1 MQKEQF
7 ETRIKELLPN
17 MTEQAMD
24 KWEDYAQYLLEEE
37 EETSDF
43 FYDAVYVELCLIKQ
57 HQGEQTATSLF
68 NYGEHFVFN
77 YFELRGAAALLTD
90 GWALDKIRDFVIKSD
105 CDPTQEEYEE
115 SQNALRDFRKSE
127 GHPEEKWL
135 KDDFSWYGTHY
146 RTDG

>member
-7 ETRIKELLPN
+7 EARIKELLPN

-90 GWALDKIRDFVIKSD
+90 GWALDKIRDYVIKSD

-135 KDDFSWYGTHY
+135 KDDFSW
-146 RTDG
+146 

>member
-1 MQKEQF
+1 
-7 ETRIKELLPN
+7 
-17 MTEQAMD
+17 MD

-90 GWALDKIRDFVIKSD
+90 GWALDKIRDVVIKSD

-135 KDDFSWYGTHY
+135 KDDFSW
-146 RTDG
+146 

>member
-1 MQKEQF
+1 MQKNEF
-7 ETRIKELLPN
+7 ETMVKELLPAV
-17 MTEQAMD
+17 TEQAME
-24 KWEDYAQYLLEEE
+24 KWTQYAQELEQDGTEKAC
-37 EETSDF
+37 DL
-43 FYDAVYVELCLIKQ
+43 YDAAYVELRLIKQ

-135 KDDFSWYGTHY
+135 KDDFSW
-146 RTDG
+146 

>member
-127 GHPEEKWL
+127 GYPEEKWL
-135 KDDFSWYGTHY
+135 KDDFSW
-146 RTDG
+146 

>member
-1 MQKEQF
+1 MQKEQI

-90 GWALDKIRDFVIKSD
+90 GWTLDKIRDFVIKSD

-135 KDDFSWYGTHY
+135 KDDFSW
-146 RTDG
+146 

>member
-7 ETRIKELLPN
+7 EARIKELLPN
-17 MTEQAMD
+17 TTEQAMD

-90 GWALDKIRDFVIKSD
+90 GWALDKIRDYVIKSD

-127 GHPEEKWL
+127 GYPEEKWL
-135 KDDFSWYGTHY
+135 KDDFSW
-146 RTDG
+146 

>member
-77 YFELRGAAALLTD
+77 YFELRGAEALLTD

-135 KDDFSWYGTHY
+135 KDDFSW
-146 RTDG
+146 

>member
-24 KWEDYAQYLLEEE
+24 KWEDYAQYLVEEE

-90 GWALDKIRDFVIKSD
+90 GWALDKIRDYVIKSD

-127 GHPEEKWL
+127 GYPEEKWL
-135 KDDFSWYGTHY
+135 KDDFSW
-146 RTDG
+146 

>member
-7 ETRIKELLPN
+7 ETWIKELLPN

-68 NYGEHFVFN
+68 NYGEHFVLN

-135 KDDFSWYGTHY
+135 KDDFSW
-146 RTDG
+146 

>member
-90 GWALDKIRDFVIKSD
+90 GWALDKIRDYVIKSD

-135 KDDFSWYGTHY
+135 KDDFSW
-146 RTDG
+146 

>member
-37 EETSDF
+37 DETSDF

-135 KDDFSWYGTHY
+135 KDDFSW
-146 RTDG
+146 

>member
-17 MTEQAMD
+17 ITEQALD

-43 FYDAVYVELCLIKQ
+43 FYGAVYVELCLIKQ

-68 NYGEHFVFN
+68 NYGEHFEFTK
-77 YFELRGAAALLTD
+77 FELRGEAELLTD

-135 KDDFSWYGTHY
+135 KDDFSW
-146 RTDG
+146 

>member
-105 CDPTQEEYEE
+105 CDPTQEDYEE

-135 KDDFSWYGTHY
+135 KDDFSW
-146 RTDG
+146 

>member
-43 FYDAVYVELCLIKQ
+43 FYDAVYVELQLIKE
-57 HQGEQTATSLF
+57 HQGEPTAASLF
-68 NYGEHFVFN
+68 NYGEQFVFN

-135 KDDFSWYGTHY
+135 KDDFS
-146 RTDG
+146 R

>member
-1 MQKEQF
+1 MQKEHF

-37 EETSDF
+37 DETSDF

-135 KDDFSWYGTHY
+135 KDDFSW
-146 RTDG
+146 

>member
-77 YFELRGAAALLTD
+77 YFQLRGAAALLTD
-90 GWALDKIRDFVIKSD
+90 GWTLDKIRDFVIKSD

-135 KDDFSWYGTHY
+135 KDDFSW
-146 RTDG
+146 

>member
-7 ETRIKELLPN
+7 EARIKELLPN

-24 KWEDYAQYLLEEE
+24 KWEDYAQYLVEEE

-135 KDDFSWYGTHY
+135 KDDFSW
-146 RTDG
+146 

>member
-37 EETSDF
+37 VETSDF

-135 KDDFSWYGTHY
+135 KDDFSW
-146 RTDG
+146 

>member
-57 HQGEQTATSLF
+57 RQGEQTATSLF

-135 KDDFSWYGTHY
+135 KDDFSW
-146 RTDG
+146 

>member
-135 KDDFSWYGTHY
+135 KDDFSL
-146 RTDG
+146 

>member
-43 FYDAVYVELCLIKQ
+43 FTMPSMWSCVSLSSIRESRPQQDCSTTESSLCSIILNCAVRQRNSPRAGRWSRSAIIPLKMA
-57 HQGEQTATSLF
+57 ATLPTRNTGNPHRRCRHSAASRSI
-68 NYGEHFVFN
+68 HFSARCACN
-77 YFELRGAAALLTD
+77 MLRFAALLCC
-90 GWALDKIRDFVIKSD
+90 L
-105 CDPTQEEYEE
+105 
-115 SQNALRDFRKSE
+115 L
-127 GHPEEKWL
+127 
-135 KDDFSWYGTHY
+135 
-146 RTDG
+146 

>member
-115 SQNALRDFRKSE
+115 SQNALRDFGKSE

-135 KDDFSWYGTHY
+135 KDDFSW
-146 RTDG
+146 

>member
-7 ETRIKELLPN
+7 ETWIKELLPN

-135 KDDFSWYGTHY
+135 KDDFSW
-146 RTDG
+146 

>member
-127 GHPEEKWL
+127 GHPEEKWP
-135 KDDFSWYGTHY
+135 KDDFSW
-146 RTDG
+146 

>member
-7 ETRIKELLPN
+7 EARIKELLPN

-90 GWALDKIRDFVIKSD
+90 GWALDKIRDYVIKSD

-127 GHPEEKWL
+127 GYPEEKWL
-135 KDDFSWYGTHY
+135 KDDFSW
-146 RTDG
+146 

>member
-90 GWALDKIRDFVIKSD
+90 GWTLDKIRDFVIKSD

-135 KDDFSWYGTHY
+135 KDDFSW
-146 RTDG
+146 

>member
-17 MTEQAMD
+17 MTEQAMG

-135 KDDFSWYGTHY
+135 KDDFSW
-146 RTDG
+146 

>member
-127 GHPEEKWL
+127 GHPEEKWM
-135 KDDFSWYGTHY
+135 KDDFSW
-146 RTDG
+146 

>member
-105 CDPTQEEYEE
+105 CDPAQEEYEE

-135 KDDFSWYGTHY
+135 KDDFSW
-146 RTDG
+146 

>member
-57 HQGEQTATSLF
+57 HQGEQTATSLC
-68 NYGEHFVFN
+68 NYGEPFVFT

-90 GWALDKIRDFVIKSD
+90 GWTLDKIRDFVIKSD

-135 KDDFSWYGTHY
+135 KDDFSW
-146 RTDG
+146 

>member
-1 MQKEQF
+1 
-7 ETRIKELLPN
+7 
-17 MTEQAMD
+17 MD

-77 YFELRGAAALLTD
+77 YFELRGAAAKLTE
-90 GWALDKIRDFVIKSD
+90 GWTLDKIRDYTIENG
-105 CDPTQEEYEE
+105 CDPTEEEYRE
-115 SQNALRDFRKSE
+115 SAQALQAFRSQQE
-127 GHPEEKWL
+127 QT
-135 KDDFSWYGTHY
+135 FSGEMCL
-146 RTDG
+146 

>member
-105 CDPTQEEYEE
+105 CDLTQEEYEE

-135 KDDFSWYGTHY
+135 KDDFSW
-146 RTDG
+146 

>member
-24 KWEDYAQYLLEEE
+24 KWEDYAQYLVEEE

-135 KDDFSWYGTHY
+135 KDDFSW
-146 RTDG
+146 

>member
-77 YFELRGAAALLTD
+77 YFELRGAAELLTD

-135 KDDFSWYGTHY
+135 KDDFSW
-146 RTDG
+146 

>member
-7 ETRIKELLPN
+7 EARIKELLPN
-17 MTEQAMD
+17 TTEQAMD

-77 YFELRGAAALLTD
+77 YFELRGAAALLTY
-90 GWALDKIRDFVIKSD
+90 GWALDKIRDYVIKSD

-127 GHPEEKWL
+127 GYPEEKWL
-135 KDDFSWYGTHY
+135 KDDFSW
-146 RTDG
+146 

>member
-17 MTEQAMD
+17 VTEQAMD

-135 KDDFSWYGTHY
+135 KDDFSW
-146 RTDG
+146 

>member
-24 KWEDYAQYLLEEE
+24 KWEDFAQYLLEEE

-135 KDDFSWYGTHY
+135 KDDFSW
-146 RTDG
+146 

>member
-90 GWALDKIRDFVIKSD
+90 GWTLDKIRDFVIKSD

-127 GHPEEKWL
+127 GHPEEKCL
-135 KDDFSWYGTHY
+135 NDDFSW
-146 RTDG
+146 

>member
-7 ETRIKELLPN
+7 EARIKELLPN
-17 MTEQAMD
+17 TTEQAMD

-127 GHPEEKWL
+127 GHPEVKWL
-135 KDDFSWYGTHY
+135 KDDFCW
-146 RTDG
+146 